1 MIKKKSQV
9 SLNKLIYEQTIPTN
23 VSVASTT
30 EPRNFSIDE
39 RVDKFL
45 IQYDRESNPQAA
57 QNQDGGL
64 NNAITSKSGPAGASA
79 GFEGGDAAFPT
90 PVSMQGALRESK
102 KAKSLFSYLF
112 EQEDPLGGG
121 GDLGGDAGG
130 GDLGGGGGDPLGG
143 GGLGDDA
150 GGDSP
155 APAAPAAPKP
165 QINLTSFTS
174 KIARLANNFE
184 SLVDP
189 KTILLNRT
197 YAYLRQSYDE
207 KTAKEFLITMESVYQ
222 ITNKTK
228 LEKKE
233 DMVGDVPSAVG
244 AGDGGGGSGGA

>member
-9 SLNKLIYEQTIPTN
+9 SLNKLIYEQAIPTN
-23 VSVASTT
+23 VSVDSTT
-30 EPRNFSIDE
+30 QPRNLSVDE
-39 RVDKFL
+39 RIDKFL

-130 GDLGGGGGDPLGG
+130 DLGGGDDPLGGG

-150 GGDSP
+150 GGEAP
-155 APAAPAAPKP
+155 PAAPVAPKP

-184 SLVDP
+184 SLIDP